1 MTATIKNMTTE
12 KFHVVIQ
19 SDSKGGHRGA
29 VKSNLRP
36 YADHISKRFA
46 SLDNCKA
53 EIEIWINDNLNVP
66 LSQVQFI
73 SVTA

>member
-1 MTATIKNMTTE
+1 MTTE

-19 SDSKGGHRGA
+19 SDSNGGHKGV

-53 EIEIWINDNLNVP
+53 AIEIWINDNLNVP
-66 LSQVQFI
+66 LSQVKFVT
-73 SVTA
+73 VTA